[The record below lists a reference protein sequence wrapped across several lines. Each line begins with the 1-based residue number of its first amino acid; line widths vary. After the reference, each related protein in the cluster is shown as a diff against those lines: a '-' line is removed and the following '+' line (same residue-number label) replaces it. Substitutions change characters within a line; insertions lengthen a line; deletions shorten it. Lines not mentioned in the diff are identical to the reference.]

1 MKFPLL
7 WNKEKK
13 RKHFRIHMC
22 CISHTGKVRMKNEDN
37 FLFRGT
43 CLPRNHISMQ
53 TPFLWTADSR
63 KRPMVAVFD
72 GMGGENAGELA
83 SYTAAKIMAEVGQGT
98 APYSKENLT
107 DTLRYLNRG
116 VCEISRERR
125 LGQIGT
131 TVTLFAFEESSVWI
145 ANLGDSPAFQF
156 RNGRLTRISHAHTN
170 ERFLMSQGIQRK
182 PALTQFLGIEEDEFI
197 QEPYIERWE
206 LASEDI
212 YLLCSDGLTD
222 MVSEEEIRLVLQRT
236 KDVENALEELLQ
248 MALEHGGRDNI
259 TILICKADA

>member
-13 RKHFRIHMC
+13 RKHFQIHMC

-37 FLFRGT
+37 FLFQCT

-53 TPFLWTADSR
+53 TPFLWTADSK

-83 SYTAAKIMAEVGQGT
+83 SYTAAKTAARLGT
-98 APYSKENLT
+98 AASYSRETLT
-107 DTLRYLNRG
+107 DMLLYLNRSI
-116 VCEISRERR
+116 CEVSRERR

-131 TVTLFAFEESSVWI
+131 TVTLFAFEESHVWI
-145 ANLGDSPAFQF
+145 ADLGDSPAFQY
-156 RNGRLTRISHAHTN
+156 RDGKLTRISYAHTN
-170 ERFLMSQGIQRK
+170 ERFLMSRGIQRK
-182 PALTQFLGIEEDEFI
+182 PALTQFLGIDEDEFI
-197 QEPYIERWE
+197 QEPYIERVE
-206 LASEDI
+206 LALEDI

-222 MVSEEEIRLVLQRT
+222 MVPEEEIKAVLQSAIS
-236 KDVENALEELLQ
+236 VEKAAEELLDK
-248 MALEHGGRDNI
+248 ALEHGGRDNI
-259 TILICKADA
+259 TIILCKIL